1 MSKQSLIRL
10 RLFGLRAS
18 GKAQVEQEVFPFSPE
33 LTVGKVWNSLQS
45 AAEPQ
50 WPMASLQ
57 RDLVLALVNGRP
69 IHLLKGWET
78 PVNEGDTITFL
89 PKAFGG

>member
-1 MSKQSLIRL
+1 MSDRGFVRL
-10 RLFGLRAS
+10 RLFGLRGL
-18 GKAQVEQEVFPFSPE
+18 GKAHVEEEKFPLSPG
-33 LTVGKVWNSLQS
+33 LTVGKLWNALQS
-45 AAEPQ
+45 TAQPQ

-69 IHLLKGWET
+69 IHFLKGWET
-78 PVNEGDTITFL
+78 PVNEGDTITYL